1 MAAGFDELVDFL
13 LSEIAL
19 CGVQGMP
26 DPLHHFFF
34 SVYSIEHFL
43 HVCALIPVRCN
54 CLLQLPVSRWLFAA
68 PGSHCW
74 RALPLGR
81 QLCISAFDSRLLHSS
96 HRPAYLL
103 TFCFTGAGSADFR
116 RFVQA
121 YFEQPLEDDAS
132 ESEIN
137 SKPVLPPGGLGRSF
151 HEKVWHWV
159 SSHADIQI
167 MHGEETRHYSL
178 PEFEAA
184 ELQDADT
191 SAGAPPTVPTQQST
205 DAGSYKTTHL
215 SKSLLAMRESLRER
229 LQKERLQT
237 RSMTQDGAS
246 LPTPTDQKAKRD
258 ALEQHHSSSNKTLV
272 RSTPRKT
279 PSDTRTNEA
288 VFDEP
293 TTSAA
298 GPRLYASQNRIW
310 QALTGHSIDLKK
322 VPSMEFVLLS
332 IIASRGM
339 NGITQPDLTAMS
351 GQDKRSVPHRTDELS
366 RKGYIQKMPV
376 QAGKMRTSLCVH
388 KKFVTKDHFLSSGRV
403 EDVFQYKKFVLSGFI
418 RLLHDKLK
426 DSGVVLSR
434 DIRKKLVGHLVLLL
448 FSTIF

>member
-1 MAAGFDELVDFL
+1 M
-13 LSEIAL
+13 
-19 CGVQGMP
+19 
-26 DPLHHFFF
+26 
-34 SVYSIEHFL
+34 
-43 HVCALIPVRCN
+43 
-54 CLLQLPVSRWLFAA
+54 
-68 PGSHCW
+68 
-74 RALPLGR
+74 
-81 QLCISAFDSRLLHSS
+81 
-96 HRPAYLL
+96 
-103 TFCFTGAGSADFR
+103 
-116 RFVQA
+116 
-121 YFEQPLEDDAS
+121 
-132 ESEIN
+132 
-137 SKPVLPPGGLGRSF
+137 
-151 HEKVWHWV
+151 

-167 MHGEETRHYSL
+167 THRDETRHYSL

-184 ELQDADT
+184 ELQDSDT
-191 SAGAPPTVPTQQST
+191 TAGAPSTVPAQPSL
-205 DAGSYKTTHL
+205 DVRPDNITHL
-215 SKSLLAMRESLRER
+215 SKPLLAMRESLREQLR
-229 LQKERLQT
+229 KEQHGPDKVA
-237 RSMTQDGAS
+237 TQDGEG
-246 LPTPTDQKAKRD
+246 LPISTGQKTARD
-258 ALEQHHSSSNKTLV
+258 VVEQHHPNKPVV

-279 PSDTRTNEA
+279 PSDTETNEA

-293 TTSAA
+293 TTPTV

-332 IIASRGM
+332 MIASRGM
-339 NGITQPDLTAMS
+339 NGITQPDLTLLS

-434 DIRKKLVGHLVLLL
+434 DIRKKLLSH
-448 FSTIF
+448 SIPYSS